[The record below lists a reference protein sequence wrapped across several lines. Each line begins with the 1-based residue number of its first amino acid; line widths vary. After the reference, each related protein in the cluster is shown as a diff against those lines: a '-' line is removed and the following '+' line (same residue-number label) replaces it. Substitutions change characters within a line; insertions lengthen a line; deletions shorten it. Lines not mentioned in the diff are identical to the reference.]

1 MGKKSPVNVE
11 VTPRRNESFDR
22 LLRRFTKKVKKEGI
36 VEDYRNRM
44 YYEKPTEKRSRLRKK
59 RKAILD
65 RLKQQ
70 EETN

>member
-1 MGKKSPVNVE
+1 MGKKAPINVE
-11 VTPRRNESFDR
+11 VVSRRNESFDR
-22 LLRRFTKKVKKEGI
+22 LLRRFIKKVKKENI
-36 VEDYRNRM
+36 VEDCRNRI
-44 YYEKPTEKRSRLRKK
+44 YYEKPTDKRARLKKK